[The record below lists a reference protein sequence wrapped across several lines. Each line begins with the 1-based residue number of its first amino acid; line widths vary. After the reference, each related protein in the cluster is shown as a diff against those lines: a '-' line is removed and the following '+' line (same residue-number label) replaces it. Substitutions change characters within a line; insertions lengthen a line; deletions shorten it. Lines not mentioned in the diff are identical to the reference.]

1 LIENAGVS
9 TDGIVLM
16 VVVAGQTLPACLG
29 VLLALTLID
38 RGWVPINT
46 LGRVAIFAGIFM
58 ATAAVTEAVGI
69 SRFVAGEQAVTG
81 NPVTAIPA
89 MILSSYLNTYGVE
102 LLIAAVALGSAAAV
116 SIGRRWRS
124 LQ

>member
-1 LIENAGVS
+1 MFARISRRAERNAWRAALVVSAVASGLTPWEAIADLIENAGVS
-9 TDGIVLM
+9 SDGIVLM

-58 ATAAVTEAVGI
+58 ATAAVTE
-69 SRFVAGEQAVTG
+69 
-81 NPVTAIPA
+81 P
-89 MILSSYLNTYGVE
+89 
-102 LLIAAVALGSAAAV
+102 
-116 SIGRRWRS
+116 
-124 LQ
+124 